1 MCVLFLT
8 INQRVEVCKL
18 MSKYVDRNYNVVICA
33 ESITQ
38 KDINDMVKDGLDVQ
52 DIINNNTYNGLSAN
66 LLLNG
71 KNVRRLVMEM
81 YNVFSNFDCCTFSL
95 VWLVIKEQLRR

>member
-1 MCVLFLT
+1 MRIIFD
-8 INQRVEVCKL
+8 NQPKSREVCKL
-18 MSKYVDRNYNVVICA
+18 MSKYVDRNYNVVIWP

-52 DIINNNTYNGLSAN
+52 DIVNNNTYNGLSAN
-66 LLLNG
+66 LSSLNG

-81 YNVFSNFDCCTFSL
+81 LAMYFLTLTVALL
-95 VWLVIKEQLRR
+95 VWCGWSLKNN